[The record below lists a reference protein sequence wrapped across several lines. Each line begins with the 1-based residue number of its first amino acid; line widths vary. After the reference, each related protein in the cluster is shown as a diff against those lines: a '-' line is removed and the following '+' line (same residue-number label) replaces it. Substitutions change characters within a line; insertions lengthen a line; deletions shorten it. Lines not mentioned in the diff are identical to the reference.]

1 MLENAMV
8 QKMKVH
14 LNLLFAV
21 FPTRIFPMFPTFP
34 PGKDLEPYFSEPSNE
49 SLALDASEKL
59 LAMYIAYCKKRSFQ
73 DVFLGLMAKQMV
85 DMYI

>member
-1 MLENAMV
+1 MV
-8 QKMKVH
+8 CSVS
-14 LNLLFAV
+14 NED
-21 FPTRIFPMFPTFP
+21 FPHVSHVSF

-73 DVFLGLMAKQMV
+73 DVFVGLMAKQMV
-85 DMYI
+85 EMYI